1 MIDIRL
7 GLDDPAML
15 GEILGAAAVVR
26 ASTGLVIN
34 ISPVWNEAVFEADAD
49 LKGRIILGRVLFI
62 AARVYFNK
70 DVKKLI
76 SAIRK

>member
-1 MIDIRL
+1 
-7 GLDDPAML
+7 ML
-15 GEILGAAAVVR
+15 GEILGAVAVVR
-26 ASTGLVIN
+26 ASTGLIIN
-34 ISPVWNEAVFEADAD
+34 ITPVWNEMIFEADAD

-76 SAIRK
+76 NAVRK

>member
-1 MIDIRL
+1 
-7 GLDDPAML
+7 ML
-15 GEILGAAAVVR
+15 GEILGAVAVVR
-26 ASTGLVIN
+26 ASTGLIIN
-34 ISPVWNEAVFEADAD
+34 ITPVWNETIFEADAD

-76 SAIRK
+76 NAVRK